1 MDIGRWFNNWLISNA
16 ANFITVAGLT
26 SAVWTIVILVSNGSP
41 NFELVIGLAI
51 FTALT
56 DFFDGF
62 ISRKWKI
69 ESVLGSSLDKIRDK
83 IFVTFL
89 IAILSFEYLP
99 LSASKLVSG
108 FTRTVVIMI
117 ITAEIVSFI
126 GLIIGLAK
134 KIDTQANKYGKWKMG
149 FETTGVLLWLIILAY
164 FPQNTNLILLVDMV
178 LLIAFGLALKS
189 LEGYW
194 SRLYYSVRK

>member
-1 MDIGRWFNNWLISNA
+1 MKIRYRLYDWLILNV

-26 SAVWTIVILVSNGSP
+26 SVVWTIVILTSNGKP
-41 NFELVIGLAI
+41 NFNLVIGLAI

-56 DFFDGF
+56 DWFDGF

-89 IAILSFEYLP
+89 IAILAFKYLP
-99 LSASKLVSG
+99 PDASKLVSG
-108 FTRTVVIMI
+108 FTRTVVII
-117 ITAEIVSFI
+117 VILAEITSFV
-126 GLIIGLAK
+126 GLLIGLAK
-134 KIDTQANKYGKWKMG
+134 KIDTQANIYGKWKMG
-149 FETTGVLLWLIILAY
+149 FETTGVLLWLITLTY
-164 FPQNTNLILLVDMV
+164 FPQNTDLILLIDIV
-178 LLIAFGLALKS
+178 LLFAFGLALKS

-194 SRLYYSVRK
+194 SRLYYSVRL